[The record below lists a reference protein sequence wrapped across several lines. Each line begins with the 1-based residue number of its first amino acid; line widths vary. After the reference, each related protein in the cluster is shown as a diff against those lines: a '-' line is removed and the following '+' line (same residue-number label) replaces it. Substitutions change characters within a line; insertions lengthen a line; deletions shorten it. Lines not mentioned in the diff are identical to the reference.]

1 MAGKVQSVSTGRWRR
16 VERNLSSTF
25 AIPLPSPRPMPDK
38 LLFTPG
44 PLTTSPAVK
53 QAMLRDLGSRDSE
66 FIEMVRSIRR
76 RLLALAG
83 VSQAQGYECI
93 LMQGSGTF
101 GVESVLSSVIP
112 LDGKLCVLVNGAY
125 GERIA
130 KIAARLAIMGNVS
143 RFAENQPVQATVV
156 ELTRAIAKSTSVV
169 LPTHLAVV
177 HSETTSG
184 ILNPLE
190 GIARDA
196 KEHGVSLIVDA
207 MSSFGAYPIN
217 VAELGIDYLIS
228 SANKCIEGVPGFAF
242 VIARREALLASEG
255 NARSL
260 SLDLHAQWRGLE
272 QDGQFRFTPPT
283 HAVLAFQQAL
293 DELDAEG
300 SIAGRADRY
309 KNNHAVLVGGMRT
322 LGFKE
327 YVPEP
332 YQSHIITTFHYP
344 SDPKFVFEDFYRRLS
359 DKGFVIYPGKLTKLD
374 CFRIGNIGRL
384 YPKDMEALV
393 GAIETTLKEMGV
405 KVPVETKLPSPF
417 GPEPGRN

>member
-1 MAGKVQSVSTGRWRR
+1 
-16 VERNLSSTF
+16 
-25 AIPLPSPRPMPDK
+25 MPDK

-44 PLTTSPAVK
+44 PLTTSPTVK
-53 QAMLRDLGSRDSE
+53 QAMLRDLGSRDIE
-66 FIEMVRSIRR
+66 FIAMVRDIRR

-83 VSQAQGYECI
+83 VSQEQGYECI

-101 GVESVLSSVIP
+101 GVEAVLSSVIP
-112 LDGKLCVLVNGAY
+112 ATGKLLILRNGAY
-125 GERIA
+125 GERIEKMA
-130 KIAARLAIMGNVS
+130 KRLKLDYFAIGND
-143 RFAENQPVQATVV
+143 ENQTIGDGHLEWIEKAWDQLLKVGFSPRQC
-156 ELTRAIAKSTSVV
+156 
-169 LPTHLAVV
+169 THTAVV

-184 ILNPLE
+184 IINDIQAIGAEMRQAGLTF
-190 GIARDA
+190 
-196 KEHGVSLIVDA
+196 IVDA

-300 SIAGRADRY
+300 GIAGRAARY
-309 KNNHAVLVGGMRT
+309 QANHQALLRGMRA

-327 YVPEP
+327 YVPEN
-332 YQSHIITTFHYP
+332 YQSYIITTFHYP

-393 GAIETTLKEMGV
+393 GAIEATLKEMGV
-405 KVPVETKLPSPF
+405 TVPVKWEPPSPF
-417 GPEPGRN
+417 GPAPGRN